1 MFFAVLGVPA
11 VANVVRR
18 CNRVDKKKA
27 VSLAYSVLLCSPCCL
42 VVQFRFRCLL
52 WQNPLSGA
60 VKSTLPGPREGS
72 SV

>member
-27 VSLAYSVLLCSPCCL
+27 VSRAYSGLLVQSLLSCC
-42 VVQFRFRCLL
+42 
-52 WQNPLSGA
+52 A
-60 VKSTLPGPREGS
+60 V
-72 SV
+72 